1 MKVASVTVV
10 NLQKDSQMPMRKGTM
25 KPMVNA
31 ARVGRRK
38 MGKYRLIAFSKE
50 KPPYINQSVG

>member
-1 MKVASVTVV
+1 MV